1 MTKTF
6 RLNEFGYEVEIGKVA
21 RQADGAAFFKQG
33 GTVLLA
39 TAVSAESR
47 DFPGFFPLTVD
58 YREYFSA
65 AGKIP
70 GGYYKRE
77 GKSSDYEV
85 LTGRLIDRAIR
96 PLFPEYYFDQVQ
108 VIATVYSVDKE
119 HSPSVMALTAA
130 SIALIT
136 SKIPFADPVGAV
148 EICRI
153 DGAWVV
159 NPQYKDAQRADA
171 RLVIAGTA
179 EGICMVEGSAKEI
192 SEQEFI
198 DALLKAHDAVKRIVA
213 WQHEIAAAVATPKTA
228 IADPYSWKLWEERVL
243 KYLNTSDHVKSLY
256 TDKKADRNTYMAA
269 IKKAFNEQYKNDIE
283 TADIPTNVLD
293 YVFDAA
299 LEPLITER
307 IFELKKR
314 VDGRSYEQIRPI
326 SVEVGV
332 LPFTH
337 GSALFTRGE
346 TQALVSAT
354 LGSGQDEQRLE
365 SIMEEGEQTSAF
377 MLHYNFPP
385 FSVGEVKPLRG
396 PSRRDVGHGHLAA
409 SAFKYLL
416 PSKEAFP
423 YTIRIISDILESNG
437 SSSMATACGTTMALM
452 HAGVPI
458 AKMVGGIAMGLL
470 MNKNHDF
477 VVLSDINGFE
487 DAFGLMDFKVVG
499 TDLGITAIQMDIKH
513 RGGISRAV
521 FEKALAQAREGR
533 KYILDVM
540 AQVMSKPSPTL
551 SSLVPKV
558 MTFMINTDKIGAV
571 IGGGGKV
578 IREIVE
584 KTGTQIDIGPD
595 GLVKIFAMPSANLDL
610 AVRWVKTLAGQIEV
624 GSYFDGIVRR
634 IAEFG
639 IFIELVPGLDG
650 LAHISNIPRELQ
662 KTFARHYKPNDLVR
676 VKVLDY
682 DETNGRISLRIENP
696 TTAEMQK
703 K

>member
-130 SIALIT
+130 SIALMT
-136 SKIPFADPVGAV
+136 SKIPFVDPVAGV

-153 DGAWVV
+153 DGKWVI
-159 NPQYKDAQRADA
+159 NPQYKDMQRADA

-179 EGICMVEGSAKEI
+179 EGICMVEGSAHEI

-198 DALLKAHDAVKRIVA
+198 DALFVAHDAVKRIVA
-213 WQHEIAAAVATPKTA
+213 WQHEIVAAVAAQKVA

-243 KYLNTSDHVKSLY
+243 KYLNEGDHIKSLY

-269 IKKAFNEQYKNDIE
+269 IKQAFNEQYKSEIE
-283 TADIPTNVLD
+283 TADIPANVLD

-326 SVEVGV
+326 SVEVGQ
-332 LPFTH
+332 H
-337 GSALFTRGE
+337 SC
-346 TQALVSAT
+346 
-354 LGSGQDEQRLE
+354 
-365 SIMEEGEQTSAF
+365 SIITSR
-377 MLHYNFPP
+377 H
-385 FSVGEVKPLRG
+385 S
-396 PSRRDVGHGHLAA
+396 
-409 SAFKYLL
+409 
-416 PSKEAFP
+416 
-423 YTIRIISDILESNG
+423 
-437 SSSMATACGTTMALM
+437 
-452 HAGVPI
+452 
-458 AKMVGGIAMGLL
+458 
-470 MNKNHDF
+470 
-477 VVLSDINGFE
+477 
-487 DAFGLMDFKVVG
+487 
-499 TDLGITAIQMDIKH
+499 
-513 RGGISRAV
+513 
-521 FEKALAQAREGR
+521 
-533 KYILDVM
+533 
-540 AQVMSKPSPTL
+540 
-551 SSLVPKV
+551 
-558 MTFMINTDKIGAV
+558 
-571 IGGGGKV
+571 
-578 IREIVE
+578 
-584 KTGTQIDIGPD
+584 
-595 GLVKIFAMPSANLDL
+595 
-610 AVRWVKTLAGQIEV
+610 RWVK
-624 GSYFDGIVRR
+624 
-634 IAEFG
+634 
-639 IFIELVPGLDG
+639 
-650 LAHISNIPRELQ
+650 
-662 KTFARHYKPNDLVR
+662 
-676 VKVLDY
+676 
-682 DETNGRISLRIENP
+682 
-696 TTAEMQK
+696 
-703 K
+703 